1 MSPEEHGMRVYESRQ
16 KITFYCILIIMACV
30 YVERLG
36 NTEIALT
43 QLNKIVLSMTFAE
56 CSDYG

>member
-1 MSPEEHGMRVYESRQ
+1 MRVYESRQ